1 MRAADFARQDLQA
14 STSAYIVSLHKRSID
29 ASRPRGRRR
38 PFAHLPSPS
47 TDRARKRA
55 SFIFVPTRP
64 PVCCSSGGAAQRRG
78 AFSQRR
84 LWGGLWRRRWL
95 SSRSPSPAP
104 SSHAHAS
111 AVRAGAELS
120 GGEGALPAAAG
131 RGTCA
136 SPCPPSPARQQQWR
150 SGRGVLNTHTQT
162 PAPLASIGGY
172 GARPKTRSHRFA
184 KQKVTTSCCRRL
196 PRLPLQQKQT
206 TARHC

>member
-1 MRAADFARQDLQA
+1 MGRGPCRGGCNSGRPARPLRGRWACHPVEVGALASSRFCKDKTCRQA
-14 STSAYIVSLHKRSID
+14 PACLVSFHKRSID

-136 SPCPPSPARQQQWR
+136 SPCPPSPARQQQWC
-150 SGRGVLNTHTQT
+150 SGRGMLNAPT
-162 PAPLASIGGY
+162 P
-172 GARPKTRSHRFA
+172 KH
-184 KQKVTTSCCRRL
+184 QCRW
-196 PRLPLQQKQT
+196 PR
-206 TARHC
+206 